1 MRTDYNLA
9 KQQDYTAALYCRLS
23 RDDGTESESN
33 SINTQRQILRRFAR
47 EHGYTVYDE
56 YVDDGYSGTTF
67 DRPGFKRMM
76 GDIESGKVNIV
87 LTKDLSRLGRNNAIV
102 AHYTEIYFPEND
114 VRFIAVTDGID
125 TFRDDNEIM
134 PFKSVV
140 NEFYARDIS
149 KKTRSAFKIKA
160 QNGEFT
166 GSLPP
171 YGYKKDPDNK
181 HRLIPDENT
190 AGIARRIFEL
200 AVEGYN
206 PYKIAQVLKKEKVP
220 KPRVYAACQEG
231 KSGSD
236 GIFKYPYKWC
246 DSSIVK
252 IIRNQAYLGHMVSHK
267 NVTKS
272 YKIKKRVDIPKT
284 DWIEV
289 KNTHEPLVD
298 EETFE
303 LAQKVIKVKKRA
315 DKNGNVQ
322 IFSGLLKCSTC
333 GSGMA
338 YSNHKSY
345 KNPYA
350 FYVCSNARRNGKD
363 ACTLHYINYNDLYAV
378 VLDDIQR
385 NTRLAAGN
393 EKEFLEHVTKIN
405 KDKQKFQMAKSSKE
419 IAKSNK
425 RISEL
430 DLIIKRLYEDN
441 VLGKVSDERFIAL
454 TKDNETEQ
462 RELKKG
468 VEELQAQMQEIEA
481 RSENTYKFL
490 ELIRRYTDITELTA
504 PMLKEL
510 VDHIVIHQS
519 SKTGG
524 KRSQRVDIYYR
535 FIGSI

>member
-1 MRTDYNLA
+1 
-9 KQQDYTAALYCRLS
+9 
-23 RDDGTESESN
+23 
-33 SINTQRQILRRFAR
+33 
-47 EHGYTVYDE
+47 
-56 YVDDGYSGTTF
+56 
-67 DRPGFKRMM
+67 MM
-76 GDIESGKVNIV
+76 NDIESGKVNTV

-125 TFRDDNEIM
+125 TFVEDNEIM
-134 PFKSVV
+134 PFKSVI

-171 YGYKKDPDNK
+171 YGYKKDPNNR

-190 AGIARRIFEL
+190 ADIAKWIFVL
-200 AVEGYN
+200 AVKGYN
-206 PYKIAQVLKKEKVP
+206 PYKISQALKKEKVP
-220 KPRVYAACQEG
+220 KPRVYAAYQEG
-231 KSGSD
+231 KNGSD

-246 DSSIVK
+246 ESSIVK
-252 IIRNQAYLGHMVSHK
+252 MIQNPAYLGHMVSHK

-272 YKIKKRVDIPKT
+272 YKIKKRIDISKE

-298 EETFE
+298 EETYE
-303 LAQKVIKVKKRA
+303 LAQKVIKVKKRE
-315 DKNGNVQ
+315 DRNGNVQ

-333 GSGMA
+333 GGGMA
-338 YSNHKSY
+338 YSNQKTY

-350 FYVCSNARRNGKD
+350 FYVCSNARRNGKE
-363 ACTLHYINYNDLYAV
+363 ACSLHYINYKDLYSI

-385 NTRLAAGN
+385 NTRLAAGG
-393 EKEFLEHVTKIN
+393 EKEFLEHMTKLN

-419 IAKSNK
+419 IAKSKK

-441 VLGKVSDERFIAL
+441 VLGKVSDGRFVTL
-454 TKDNETEQ
+454 TRDYEAEQ
-462 RELKKG
+462 KELRES
-468 VEELQAQMQEIEA
+468 VDEFQSQMQEVEA
-481 RSENTYKFL
+481 KSENTYRFL

-504 PMLKEL
+504 PILKEL
-510 VDHIVIHQS
+510 IDYIAIHQS
-519 SKTGG
+519 SKIGG